1 MAIPAKSLHFL
12 DVALRI
18 TGRSEWL
25 EAKCHGGCRCCAAD
39 TQPDGVVEA
48 LPDDLYPAN
57 LSRVAADAFWWMP
70 VGDDRRRQQLA
81 EARLLWTMPLLR
93 ARFIARRS
101 GFGTD
106 PHVLSLHPSG
116 VRDA

>member
-1 MAIPAKSLHFL
+1 MAAAG
-12 DVALRI
+12 VAPQ
-18 TGRSEWL
+18 T
-25 EAKCHGGCRCCAAD
+25 
-39 TQPDGVVEA
+39 
-48 LPDDLYPAN
+48 
-57 LSRVAADAFWWMP
+57 LSRTPSSKRCRTTLSGESQPCCSGRILVD